1 MITSR
6 GLLLAH
12 YVLRYMYFTYGIF
25 YLSHPWPLSS
35 SPRLLALSPLPTTPN
50 ITDSGALKSR
60 EVGETPIEVEAL
72 IL

>member
-1 MITSR
+1 
-6 GLLLAH
+6 
-12 YVLRYMYFTYGIF
+12 MYYGMHFTYYFFICPTPPG
-25 YLSHPWPLSS
+25 LVS
-35 SPRLLALSPLPTTPN
+35 SPSPLTPLPTTPN

>member
-1 MITSR
+1 MYYGMLFTYY
-6 GLLLAH
+6 LFVPPLLASLL
-12 YVLRYMYFTYGIF
+12 V
-25 YLSHPWPLSS
+25 S
-35 SPRLLALSPLPTTPN
+35 SPSPLPTTPN